1 MSDFPKMHLTAYGE
15 REEGC
20 GECFFFALHVV
31 VLPMVLILN
40 DKARRGGRGGG
51 ICGSANLCCVILVSC
66 YLCFFHIPNLL
77 KCYKFL

>member
-40 DKARRGGRGGG
+40 DKARRGGGGVEE
-51 ICGSANLCCVILVSC
+51 SVALQTYVA
-66 YLCFFHIPNLL
+66 
-77 KCYKFL
+77 

>member
-40 DKARRGGRGGG
+40 DKARRGGGGWR
-51 ICGSANLCCVILVSC
+51 NLWLCKPMLRDTGFLLLV
-66 YLCFFHIPNLL
+66 FFPHS
-77 KCYKFL
+77 